1 MNPTRNLLPIL
12 AGLVFLLMVMPDPA
26 MAQVSGADVRTL
38 FTDLRTWLMVF
49 VPLIAVIVLILLFV
63 FWAYFRMIELD
74 WFVRF
79 SVGTVGIGMAS
90 AIVGV
95 LMPGATF

>member
-38 FTDLRTWLMVF
+38 FSDLRTWLMVF
-49 VPLIAVIVLILLFV
+49 VPLIAVIVLILLFI
-63 FWAYFRMIELD
+63 FWAYFRMIDLD

-79 SVGTVGIGMAS
+79 AVGTVGIGMAS